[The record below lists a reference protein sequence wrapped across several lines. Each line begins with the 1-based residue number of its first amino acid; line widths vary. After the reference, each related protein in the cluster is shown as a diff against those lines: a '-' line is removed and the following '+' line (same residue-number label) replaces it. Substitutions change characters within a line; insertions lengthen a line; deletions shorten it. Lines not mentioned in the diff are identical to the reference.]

1 MKLFFAAPLRRLPSD
16 PTALGAQASRLH
28 FVRNAQLLGRRA
40 ELDCAS
46 LVLGQLREPFLKDLV
61 PALAVA
67 SSSPASHSCAISWAS
82 TFALC
87 EREIA
92 RKDERRIEMTLKLA
106 RFPFVR
112 DLLGFDFA
120 AQFLCQKPRTR
131 PNLVGV
137 LRLIAAA
144 ED

>member
-1 MKLFFAAPLRRLPSD
+1 MSMRPATGNHPC
-16 PTALGAQASRLH
+16 TGASRLK
-28 FVRNAQLLGRRA
+28 RSLLH
-40 ELDCAS
+40 
-46 LVLGQLREPFLKDLV
+46 
-61 PALAVA
+61 AL
-67 SSSPASHSCAISWAS
+67 
-82 TFALC
+82 
-87 EREIA
+87 
-92 RKDERRIEMTLKLA
+92 LA

>member
-1 MKLFFAAPLRRLPSD
+1 
-16 PTALGAQASRLH
+16 
-28 FVRNAQLLGRRA
+28 
-40 ELDCAS
+40 
-46 LVLGQLREPFLKDLV
+46 
-61 PALAVA
+61 
-67 SSSPASHSCAISWAS
+67 
-82 TFALC
+82 
-87 EREIA
+87 
-92 RKDERRIEMTLKLA
+92 MTLKLA